1 MINNPFSNYPKNA
14 IDELLINSEIE
25 FLLKGDAYVIAAN
38 REGLMYL
45 SFELA
50 RIASSDDFSGAHCH
64 FDEASGI
71 PNKCDK
77 ELVIVLNKKN

>member
-1 MINNPFSNYPKNA
+1 MINNPFSSYPKNA

-50 RIASSDDFSGAHCH
+50 RIASAGDFSGTHCH
-64 FDEASGI
+64 FDEASGV
-71 PNKCDK
+71 PDKCDK
-77 ELVIVLNKKN
+77 ELIVVLNMKD